1 VGGARRLL
9 VLVALA
15 VAVGCSSAPRRE
27 KPEEAESREQVL
39 RVLRGK
45 AVFYGDK
52 WHGRKTASGER
63 FSQYKMTAA
72 HRSLPLGTRVRVTNL
87 ANGKSVVV
95 RINDRG
101 PYSKRRIIDVSE
113 AAARQLEIIDAGV
126 APVTIHVLSVPGR

>member
-1 VGGARRLL
+1 VAAQRFVVLL
-9 VLVALA
+9 ALA
-15 VAVGCSSAPRRE
+15 MAVGCSSAPRPE
-27 KPEEAESREQVL
+27 KQEKAESREDVV

-87 ANGKSVVV
+87 SNGKSVVV

-101 PYSKRRIIDVSE
+101 PFGRDRSRIIDLSK
-113 AAARQLEIIDAGV
+113 AAARRLDFIGDGWTRVRVE
-126 APVTIHVLSVPGR
+126 VLK

>member
-1 VGGARRLL
+1 MGAQRFL
-9 VLVALA
+9 VLFALA

-27 KPEEAESREQVL
+27 KQEEGSSEADVV

-63 FSQYKMTAA
+63 FSQHKMTAA

-87 ANGKSVVV
+87 SNGKSVVV

-101 PYSKRRIIDVSE
+101 PFGRDRSRIIDLSK
-113 AAARQLEIIDAGV
+113 AAARQLDFIDSGWTRV
-126 APVTIHVLSVPGR
+126 KVEVLK